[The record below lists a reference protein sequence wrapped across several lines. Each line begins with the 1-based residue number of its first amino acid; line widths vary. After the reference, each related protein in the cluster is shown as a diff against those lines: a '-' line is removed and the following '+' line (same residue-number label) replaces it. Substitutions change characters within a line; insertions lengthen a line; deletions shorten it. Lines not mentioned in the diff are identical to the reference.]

1 MLAILD
7 DMKKFA
13 RLIKTLD
20 STNKTTI
27 KVQALADYFKVA
39 GDTDKVWTIAI
50 LSHRRPPRPVNTTL
64 LREWASE
71 LANIPLWLFEESYH
85 IVGDL
90 AETIALVVPSTQ
102 TSTEK
107 SLTRFLKEMIA
118 LKKKPDEEKK
128 AYLYENWKVLDYY
141 ERFVFCKLI
150 TGSFRI
156 GVSQKLMTRAL
167 AKATDIDE
175 DILAY
180 KLMGNWNPNKI
191 SFQELILEENESDYL
206 SKPYPFY
213 LAYAIEGDVSDL
225 GDVNDWS
232 AEHKW
237 DGIRSQVILR
247 NDEIFVWSRGEELVT
262 DKYPEFGKFVGVIPN
277 GTVIDGEIL
286 PFPKEQIGTF
296 NDLQKRIG
304 RKTVSKNLLK
314 KVPVI
319 LKAYDLLEWEGKDI
333 RNTPFIDRR
342 RLLETL
348 FRSVR
353 PPGRLESARHRR
365 SRGPAS
371 EKVASR
377 IRQSA
382 GSETDGE
389 TIKSIASKTAP
400 KQAKGTKNKD
410 QPAEMPV
417 SSAVEI
423 PLHLSETIHFNSWEE
438 AAKERER
445 SREVRSEGLM
455 LKRKDSPY
463 LVGRKKGDWWKWKV
477 DPLTIDAV
485 LTYAMRGHGRRSNLF
500 TDYTFAL
507 WDEKEDGER
516 ELVTFAKAY
525 SGLTDAEFRKVD
537 NWIKRNTLER
547 FGPVRS
553 VTPHHVFEIA
563 FEGIA
568 PSTRHKSGV
577 ATRFPR
583 ILRWRKD
590 KKIEEANTLSDLKR
604 LIPSLTSESG

>member
-1 MLAILD
+1 
-7 DMKKFA
+7 MKKFA
-13 RLIKTLD
+13 ALIKALD
-20 STNKTTI
+20 STNKTNI
-27 KVQALADYFKVA
+27 KVSALSAYFKNV
-39 GDTDKVWTIAI
+39 DDKDKVWTIAI

-90 AETIALVVPSTQ
+90 AETIALIIPSSK

-107 SLTRFLKEMIA
+107 SLTQFLEEMIS
-118 LKKKPDEEKK
+118 LKKKSDEEKK
-128 AYLYENWKVLDYY
+128 AYLYDNWKVLDYY
-141 ERFVFCKLI
+141 ERFVFTKLI
-150 TGSFRI
+150 TGGFRI

-167 AKATDIDE
+167 SSATEIDE

-180 KLMGNWNPNKI
+180 KLMGNWDPNII

-213 LAYAIEGDVSDL
+213 LAYAIEDEVEDL
-225 GDVNDWS
+225 GPVADWS
-232 AEHKW
+232 VEHKW

-262 DKYPEFGKFVGVIPN
+262 DKYPEFNSFIGSIPN

-286 PFPKEQIGTF
+286 PFPNQEIGTF
-296 NDLQKRIG
+296 NDLQTRIG
-304 RKTVSKNLLK
+304 RKTVSKSLLE

-319 LKAYDLLEWEGKDI
+319 LKAYDLLEWEGQDI
-333 RNTPFIDRR
+333 RNKPFLERR

-348 FRSVR
+348 YKSIGLAEEIQSTASQHSRSVV
-353 PPGRLESARHRR
+353 PER
-365 SRGPAS
+365 SR
-371 EKVASR
+371 R
-377 IRQSA
+377 
-382 GSETDGE
+382 D
-389 TIKSIASKTAP
+389 
-400 KQAKGTKNKD
+400 
-410 QPAEMPV
+410 
-417 SSAVEI
+417 I
-423 PLHLSETIHFNSWEE
+423 PLHLSETMSFNSWEE
-438 AAKERER
+438 VAKERGR
-445 SREVRSEGLM
+445 SREMRSEGLM

-507 WDEKEDGER
+507 WDENENGEK

-537 NWIKRNTLER
+537 AWIKKNTLER

-568 PSTRHKSGV
+568 LSKRHKSGV

-590 KKIEEANTLSDLKR
+590 KNIHEADTLVTLKQMIE
-604 LIPSLTSESG
+604 

>member
-1 MLAILD
+1 
-7 DMKKFA
+7 MKHFA
-13 RLIKTLD
+13 QLIKTLD
-20 STNKTTI
+20 STNKTNI
-27 KVQALADYFKVA
+27 KVQALADYFKIA
-39 GDTDKVWTIAI
+39 SDTDKVWTIAI

-71 LANIPLWLFEESYH
+71 LSNIPLWLFEESYH

-90 AETIALVVPSTQ
+90 AETIALVIPADPVSTQ
-102 TSTEK
+102 K
-107 SLTRFLKEMIA
+107 SLTQFLEEMIV
-118 LKKKPDEEKK
+118 LKKKTDNEKK

-141 ERFVFCKLI
+141 ERFVFTKLI

-167 AKATDIDE
+167 AKATEIDE

-180 KLMGNWNPNKI
+180 KLMGNWNPDTI
-191 SFQELILEENESDYL
+191 SFQELILEKNESDYL

-213 LAYAIEGDVSDL
+213 LAYAIEGVVHNL

-262 DKYPEFGKFVGVIPN
+262 DKYPEFHEFIGVIPN

-286 PFPKEQIGTF
+286 PYPKGEIGTF

-304 RKTVSKNLLK
+304 RKTVSKNLLA

-319 LKAYDLLEWEGKDI
+319 LKAYDLLEWEGEDI
-333 RNTPFIDRR
+333 RELVFIERRELLEKLFLWVTER
-342 RLLETL
+342 RLLSRVEEARGSDTPAGPEGL
-348 FRSVR
+348 EGLEGLEKTVGGATARLSRQPSV
-353 PPGRLESARHRR
+353 
-365 SRGPAS
+365 
-371 EKVASR
+371 
-377 IRQSA
+377 
-382 GSETDGE
+382 
-389 TIKSIASKTAP
+389 
-400 KQAKGTKNKD
+400 
-410 QPAEMPV
+410 
-417 SSAVEI
+417 AVPI
-423 PLHLSETIHFNSWEE
+423 HLSETVHFTSWEE
-438 AAKERER
+438 AVKERER
-445 SREVRSEGLM
+445 SREVHSEGLM

-507 WDEKEDGER
+507 WDEKEDGEK

-568 PSTRHKSGV
+568 LSKRHKSGV

-583 ILRWRKD
+583 ILRWRQD
-590 KKIEEANTLSDLKR
+590 KKIEEANTLSDLKDM
-604 LIPSLTSESG
+604 IV